1 MYIPRITETRQTTM
15 CGRFSLDALP
25 DTLARHFDLPE
36 VPALG
41 PRYNIAPAQDIAV
54 IRPGLQG
61 RECVLLRWGLVPAW
75 SSEPRTKYSTINA
88 RAESVADKPAY
99 RHAFRHRRCLIPAT
113 GFYEWKQTDDTRIP
127 HHIRMKDGGLFAL
140 AGLWERWEKDA
151 TALES
156 CTIVVTA
163 ANRLMAPIHDRMP
176 VILDPARYVAWL
188 DPDNTNE
195 AALLAMLVPYADD
208 LLEAWPVSRLV
219 NNPAN
224 DSPRCLAMS
233 SA

>member
-1 MYIPRITETRQTTM
+1 M

-36 VPALG
+36 VPALA
-41 PRYNIAPAQDIAV
+41 PRYNIAPSQDIAV
-54 IRPGLQG
+54 IRPGLRG

-88 RAESVADKPAY
+88 RAESVADKPTY

-113 GFYEWKQTDDTRIP
+113 GFYEWKQAGETRIP

-140 AGLWERWEKDA
+140 AGLWERWEKDGNV
-151 TALES
+151 LES
-156 CTIVVTA
+156 CTIIVTG

-176 VILDPARYVAWL
+176 VILDPDRYADWL
-188 DPDNTNE
+188 EPDKTDSD
-195 AALLAMLVPYADD
+195 ALLAMLVPYTEDSM
-208 LLEAWPVSRLV
+208 EAWPVSRLV

-224 DSPRCLAMS
+224 DSPRCLGMPS
-233 SA
+233 SRE